1 VRVLQSI
8 LIAPTRLVLASLLTL
23 IACGPETP
31 DDDDAASALDTTAM
45 AAAIRARA
53 DGFAAAVVG
62 GNVDSV
68 AGYVTTD
75 VVLLEPGI
83 DVKGRDALR
92 TLLGDLWKVYKITS
106 FTMTPETRTY
116 SADVVTEFG
125 RYRETYTDST
135 AKELACDCV
144 YSMIWRKEPDGV
156 WRQARI
162 HAGQPIKQ

>member
-1 VRVLQSI
+1 MSRFVV
-8 LIAPTRLVLASLLTL
+8 ASLLTL
-23 IACGPETP
+23 FACGPEGP
-31 DDDDAASALDTTAM
+31 DADDAAGTLDTTAM
-45 AAAIRARA
+45 AAAVRARA

-68 AGYVTTD
+68 VGYVTAD
-75 VVLLEPGI
+75 VVLLEPDI
-83 DVKGRDALR
+83 DINGRDALR

-106 FTMTPETRTY
+106 FTMSPEARTY
-116 SADVVTEFG
+116 GADIVTEFG

-144 YSMIWRKEPDGV
+144 YSIIWRKDSDGV
-156 WRQARI
+156 WRQARV